1 MKGSRELSR
10 RVSEFLGPRGY
21 FAGELPNYEHRPEQL
36 TMAREVLC
44 AFQEARFLIVEAG
57 TGTGKTFAYLVPAL
71 LSGQKVVISSGTKNL
86 QEQIF
91 FKDMPSLA
99 RQFKFRTTL
108 MKGRSNYLC
117 WYRYKDFL
125 REPMFPFRQD
135 IRAFKSIEKW
145 VTKTRTGDRAE
156 LPDLPDDYATWR
168 EISAT
173 SEQCL
178 GSKCPDFKQC
188 FITRMR
194 QNAQESD
201 ILIVNHHLFF
211 ADLSVRERGFG
222 EVIPRY
228 RTVIFDEAH
237 QLEDVA
243 TEYFGFQ
250 VSDFR
255 IEGLARDM
263 VRSLPAFIPGEPRR
277 KSFHLD
283 MEKVKN
289 LSRVF
294 FRAVAALAD
303 GRLAGDVRHEDEA
316 RRFLLEDD
324 DLSGQIEKM
333 GLDLCEALMDLG
345 ARFSGFADK
354 DANAGNLKERSEKI
368 SSELAF
374 ILRRDD
380 PDFVY
385 WCETRPRSLL
395 LRASPLEI
403 GPTLQ
408 ESLYTRVDTA
418 VFTSATLATSQNNKW
433 SFEYIKSRLGLDEM
447 GSRVEELKL
456 ESSFDFQ
463 EQAVFYL
470 PVSLPEPDDRRF
482 ISAAAKEMEELVKIS
497 RGRAFLLFTSFRN
510 MYKVYEILSKR
521 LDFPLLRQGQK
532 PRTALLDEFRKTD
545 CAVLFATASFWQG
558 VDVIGP
564 GLSLVVVDK
573 LPFAPPSDPLVAAR
587 IARIN
592 ELRGDAFLS
601 YQVPAAVIA
610 LKQGLGRLIRSRND
624 FGILA
629 VLDTRLRRR
638 GYGRVF
644 LASLPPM
651 RITDNL
657 DELSNFLKSK
667 ERSKR
672 G

>member
-1 MKGSRELSR
+1 MKDSGELSR
-10 RVSEFLGPRGY
+10 RISEFLGPRGY
-21 FAGELPNYEHRPEQL
+21 FAHKLPNYEHRPEQI

-44 AFQEARFLIVEAG
+44 AFQGARFLIVEAG

-91 FKDMPSLA
+91 FKDLPALA
-99 RQFKFRTTL
+99 RQFKFRATL

-117 WYRYKDFL
+117 WYKYRNFL
-125 REPMFPFRQD
+125 REPMFPFRKEIQ
-135 IRAFKSIEKW
+135 AFKSIERW

-156 LPDLPDDYATWR
+156 IPDLPDDYATWR

-178 GSKCPDFKQC
+178 GTKCPDFKQC

-194 QNAQESD
+194 QEAQESD

-211 ADLSVRERGFG
+211 ADLSVRESGFG

-228 RTVIFDEAH
+228 RTVIFDETH

-255 IEGLARDM
+255 IEDLARDM
-263 VRSLPAFIPGEPRR
+263 LRSLPVFIPDKPRQ
-277 KSFHLD
+277 KGFQVEL
-283 MEKVKN
+283 EKMRN
-289 LSRVF
+289 LSKIF
-294 FRAVAALAD
+294 FRAVAALA
-303 GRLAGDVRHEDEA
+303 GARLAADVRHEDEG

-324 DLSGQIEKM
+324 DLSGQIKDQ
-333 GLDLCEALMDLG
+333 GLELCRALKDLS
-345 ARFSGFADK
+345 ARLSGFADK
-354 DANAGNLKERSEKI
+354 DAVPANLKERSEKI
-368 SSELAF
+368 SKELAF
-374 ILRRDD
+374 ILKKDN

-385 WCETRPRSLL
+385 WCETRPRSHL

-408 ESLYTRVDTA
+408 DSLYTRLDTA

-433 SFEYIKSRLGLDEM
+433 SFEYIKSRLGLDDM

-463 EQAVFYL
+463 DQTVLYL
-470 PVSLPEPDDRRF
+470 PLTLPEPDDRKF
-482 ISAAAKEMEELVKIS
+482 IEAAALEMEELVKIS

-510 MYKVYEILSKR
+510 MYKIYEILSKR
-521 LDFPLLRQGQK
+521 LDFPLLRQGQS
-532 PRTALLDEFRKTD
+532 PRTVLLDEFRKTD

-564 GLSLVVVDK
+564 ALSLVVVDK

-587 IARIN
+587 ITRIN
-592 ELRGDAFLS
+592 ELRGNAFHS

-629 VLDTRLRRR
+629 VLDTRIRRR

-644 LASLPPM
+644 LASLPAM
-651 RITDNL
+651 RITDDL
-657 DELSNFLKSK
+657 GELRDFFKGK
-667 ERSKR
+667 ERSR
-672 G
+672 TG